1 MIKVIDKI
9 FSKKLSLWEF
19 EDYSFKD
26 IKSLKQK
33 KFELLFKDKVIGYLE
48 HKDNKWRFKYDD
60 EYKNNPF
67 VPIIIDFPD
76 INKEYEFDELPPF
89 FAARIPNLNQPFHF
103 KKLKKYNGD
112 KDDLVSLL
120 EIFGKKSIN
129 NPYEL
134 NVVK

>member
-1 MIKVIDKI
+1 MNKNV
-9 FSKKLSLWEF
+9 
-19 EDYSFKD
+19 
-26 IKSLKQK
+26 
-33 KFELLFKDKVIGYLE
+33 KFELVFKDKVIGYLE
-48 HKDNKWRFKYDD
+48 YKNNKWRFKYDD

-76 INKEYEFDELPPF
+76 INKEYEFDKLPPF

-103 KKLKKYNGD
+103 KKLKKHNGD